1 MPVQGR
7 QIFGSLRLHLFPIGA
22 ATSLKYADPRE
33 LPSFPS
39 RGLSDKDSSAGAAAS
54 LANANR
60 KSFEYWKPVA
70 SSSAGKAAMLA
81 KDYKPPPLWHPEL
94 SAAGSKAALLAAKDG
109 GHVDIWRPEASEYG
123 NSAAEQAM
131 RKKEL
136 SPQIDYGY
144 TADGNRRA
152 LLAATGA
159 MSGSRRR
166 AGSTPVVNS
175 PYPDSE
181 HAASN
186 ALNAAAR
193 ATKPSGGYSL
203 FPVDE
208 RRIHDAAVTT
218 LPREMYTSHPP
229 VAIEV
234 EEQNRQAGLRAAA
247 VSMAKQM
254 YAIQQR
260 TIDQATEARRSDSHS
275 AANTVHARQPSIA
288 ASNSAGASVPQY
300 TNLQEAAQKLAAER
314 LAKLRDEHD
323 EYRSYYGMNP
333 PPHTRLS
340 IKGRSRRR
348 ASFDSQSVTSDEEQS
363 RKIRSEMSIFSNKLA
378 KVDENKRQQDRE
390 ALMAAAQ
397 RNVAARL
404 HGMDEKVFAETG
416 KVSPAMMEEWETKAK
431 ARAQADSKTRMVN
444 HGKVN
449 IGGGKYLDQTEVDA
463 IALARVQPTLDEIN
477 AKAEKQRAREE
488 EIRLDNEERKRLAQ
502 EEKRRDLELKA
513 EQKRA
518 RGMFIMNL
526 FRRLCSRSQ
535 STEEEKR
542 VERIRKHEE
551 KTRKA
556 EGKRTQKEEKRKSK
570 EVPKHS
576 IATDVEVVE
585 KEDTV
590 PNKLEIDKTAKPMT
604 TTTNDS
610 ITAPS
615 GTISNAEEIA
625 DRVVSAPVIAPSETP
640 PVPEAVSFGTTAG
653 PAELSQS
660 TTTAKETSEP
670 QAAAATSPQPSPTS
684 LKGDSKVKSWL
695 KGKLTRRA
703 HKTQITEGR
712 DSQPS
717 KPFVGGAALTGP
729 NMSSSSLE
737 RRDSSVREVALAG
750 TQGSGGDMQKSEQGL
765 YSGSEE
771 GGIAKAVKR
780 DSSPSISSLSSDED
794 HARGRQDRR
803 RSSSSR
809 GDEFQEARDTFDEKL
824 APPRTLDSAGR
835 ASDSPVRDS
844 KFLEDL

>member
-1 MPVQGR
+1 M
-7 QIFGSLRLHLFPIGA
+7 
-22 ATSLKYADPRE
+22 E

-54 LANANR
+54 LANANH
-60 KSFEYWKPVA
+60 KSFEYWKPDA
-70 SSSAGKAAMLA
+70 SFSASKAAMLA
-81 KDYKPPPLWHPEL
+81 KDYKPAPLWHPEL

-109 GHVDIWRPEASEYG
+109 GRVEIWRPEASEYG

-131 RKKEL
+131 RKTKL
-136 SPQIDYGY
+136 SPQLDYGY

-186 ALNAAAR
+186 ALNAATR
-193 ATKPSGGYSL
+193 ATKPSVRYSD

-260 TIDQATEARRSDSHS
+260 TIDQAAEARRSDSHF
-275 AANTVHARQPSIA
+275 AANTVHARQPSVA
-288 ASNSAGASVPQY
+288 VSHNAGASVPQY

-314 LAKLRDEHD
+314 LAKLRDEHE

-333 PPHTRLS
+333 PPHARLS

-348 ASFDSQSVTSDEEQS
+348 ASLDSQSVTSDEEQS

-378 KVDENKRQQDRE
+378 QVDEKKRQQDRE

-416 KVSPAMMEEWETKAK
+416 KVSPAMMEEWETKAN

-449 IGGGKYLDQTEVDA
+449 IGGGKYLDQAEVDA
-463 IALARVQPTLDEIN
+463 IALARVQPTLDEID

-488 EIRLDNEERKRLAQ
+488 EIRLANEERKRLGRD
-502 EEKRRDLELKA
+502 EKRRELELKA

-518 RGMFIMNL
+518 KGMLIMTP
-526 FRRLCSRSQ
+526 FRILC
-535 STEEEKR
+535 
-542 VERIRKHEE
+542 
-551 KTRKA
+551 
-556 EGKRTQKEEKRKSK
+556 GC
-570 EVPKHS
+570 
-576 IATDVEVVE
+576 
-585 KEDTV
+585 
-590 PNKLEIDKTAKPMT
+590 
-604 TTTNDS
+604 
-610 ITAPS
+610 
-615 GTISNAEEIA
+615 
-625 DRVVSAPVIAPSETP
+625 
-640 PVPEAVSFGTTAG
+640 
-653 PAELSQS
+653 
-660 TTTAKETSEP
+660 
-670 QAAAATSPQPSPTS
+670 
-684 LKGDSKVKSWL
+684 
-695 KGKLTRRA
+695 
-703 HKTQITEGR
+703 
-712 DSQPS
+712 
-717 KPFVGGAALTGP
+717 
-729 NMSSSSLE
+729 
-737 RRDSSVREVALAG
+737 
-750 TQGSGGDMQKSEQGL
+750 
-765 YSGSEE
+765 
-771 GGIAKAVKR
+771 
-780 DSSPSISSLSSDED
+780 
-794 HARGRQDRR
+794 
-803 RSSSSR
+803 
-809 GDEFQEARDTFDEKL
+809 
-824 APPRTLDSAGR
+824 
-835 ASDSPVRDS
+835 
-844 KFLEDL
+844 